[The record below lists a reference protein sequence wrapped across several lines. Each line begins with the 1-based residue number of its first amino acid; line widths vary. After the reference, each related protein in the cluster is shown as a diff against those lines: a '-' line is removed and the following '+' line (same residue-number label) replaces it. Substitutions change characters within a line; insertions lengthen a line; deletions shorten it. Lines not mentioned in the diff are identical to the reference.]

1 MKFSN
6 RVMSLVPGKTSY
18 IVFDGESQKGYW
30 PKYKKFCVL
39 DKSLNPEDYKGGYI
53 CSLKK
58 RYNRKYQPFYI
69 VTPVIEIPDY
79 SVITDINRDYTKSS
93 KKLFYDLLS
102 DMGMEL
108 SNYYFR
114 LIIVMECIKEFNS
127 SFSKEDFDKVYFD
140 SQRIWKLDSN
150 PDYIGNLFYNKGL
163 SYAMMVNFFRVFYSW
178 FEDKKYYRIAYFL
191 RMMQIPRSV
200 EGIPFWIIPDD
211 PNVEVNKPIKEEYD
225 PNNSNY
231 ARCITGTAVFT
242 NLECKRVSIT
252 SFLLAYRDKCI
263 NFTTC
268 VNRNSNEIIITPKFL
283 FKNTNINKSIE
294 SLKDRYD
301 KIQQSGPYYDWILSL
316 DHTPFLGN
324 PKRMIIN

>member
-1 MKFSN
+1 MKFSDT
-6 RVMSLVPGKTSY
+6 VMSLVPGKTSY

-39 DKSLNPEDYKGGYI
+39 DKSLNPNDYKGGYI
-53 CSLKK
+53 CNLKK

-69 VTPVIEIPDY
+69 ATPVIDIPDY
-79 SVITDINRDYTKSS
+79 SVITDINQNYSKSS
-93 KKLFYDLLS
+93 KELFYDLLS

-114 LIIVMECIKEFNS
+114 LIVVMGCIKEFYS
-127 SFSKEDFDKVYFD
+127 IFSKEDFDKVYFD

-150 PDYIGNLFYNKGL
+150 PDYIGNLYYNKGL
-163 SYAMMVNFFRVFYSW
+163 SYDMMVNFFRVFYTW
-178 FEDKKYYRIAYFL
+178 FEEKNYYHIAYFL

-200 EGIPFWIIPDD
+200 EWIPFWIIPDD
-211 PNVEVNKPIKEEYD
+211 PNVEVNKPIKLEYD
-225 PNNSNY
+225 SHSEDY
-231 ARCITGTAVFT
+231 SHTITGTAVFT
-242 NLECKRVSIT
+242 NLECKRVNINA
-252 SFLLAYRDKCI
+252 FLHAYGDRCI
-263 NFTTC
+263 NYTTHRNKGNNEFT
-268 VNRNSNEIIITPKFL
+268 ITPKFL

-294 SLKDRYD
+294 YWKDHYD
-301 KIQQSGPYYDWILSL
+301 KLQQGGPYYDWILSL

>member
-6 RVMSLVPGKTSY
+6 AVMSLVPGKTSY

-39 DKSLNPEDYKGGYI
+39 DKSLNPNDYKGGYI
-53 CSLKK
+53 CNLKK

-69 VTPVIEIPDY
+69 ATPVIEIPDY
-79 SVITDINRDYTKSS
+79 SVITDINQNYSKSS
-93 KKLFYDLLS
+93 KELFYDLLS

-114 LIIVMECIKEFNS
+114 LIVVMGCIKEFYS
-127 SFSKEDFDKVYFD
+127 IFSKEDFDKIYFD

-150 PDYIGNLFYNKGL
+150 PDYIGNLYYNKGL
-163 SYAMMVNFFRVFYSW
+163 SYDMMVNFFRVFYTW
-178 FEDKKYYRIAYFL
+178 FEEKNYSHIAYFL

-200 EGIPFWIIPDD
+200 EWIPFWIIPDD
-211 PNVEVNKPIKEEYD
+211 PNVEVNKPIKLEYNPHTEEY
-225 PNNSNY
+225 SHT
-231 ARCITGTAVFT
+231 ITGTAVFT
-242 NLECKRVSIT
+242 NLECKRVNID
-252 SFLLAYRDKCI
+252 SFLHAHGDKCI
-263 NFTTC
+263 NYTTHRNKGNDEFT
-268 VNRNSNEIIITPKFL
+268 ITPKFL
-283 FKNTNINKSIE
+283 FKDTNINKSIE
-294 SLKDRYD
+294 YWKDHYD
-301 KIQQSGPYYDWILSL
+301 KLQQSGPYYDWILSL